1 MGPLRRPSRRFVL
14 GFLFCAVVV
23 PITCVWSTGIA
34 RAADEQ
40 PSAESARSKP
50 APTPAE
56 PERPRYRLEPVVVT
70 PDRLPIRLDR
80 VPADVTV
87 VTPQRLDLKR
97 PLFLADAL
105 RDAPGVDVQ
114 RSGSTGKLTD
124 VRLRGADPR
133 HTLVLYDGIPL
144 NGPWLG
150 IFDFGDFM
158 GAGRDQIEVFGGPAS
173 SLYGSGAVGGVIQI
187 RSASDPDAPRRSVF
201 ADYGEHATLR
211 QGLIWDTP
219 VGTSLASLSLTRLTS
234 EGQVARDAYHGLNG
248 QLHLGLPIGG
258 DQLRVSAL
266 ATQGTKQLPF
276 DFLFDPADT
285 TLGAFGSLRE
295 IRDPNNEERDRVLAG
310 SVAYER
316 PVGSRLALE
325 GEVSGFAGQIE
336 NQNPPNPPST
346 TDYQRTHLDNT
357 RGIASLR
364 GRMNLPDGGAAVL
377 GAEYREERVDRLD
390 DSNSGGFGGVTE
402 IDEGV
407 HSRALYAQSHL
418 EWRDRAQ
425 LEAGIRL
432 EDHSRFGS
440 YGVPRVS
447 MGLSVPRTGVRL
459 RGGYGRAFTAPTLTD
474 LFYPGYG
481 SPTLKPERSRT
492 WEAGADGSWLEGRV
506 AAHATWYTTR
516 FRDLITS
523 NSFFVADNI
532 GRAWIEGEEYSVRVQ
547 PTSGVW
553 VEGRAAHLRSE
564 NLATGGPLPK
574 RPEWRAGG
582 SLQAGPYRGV
592 TALADF
598 WWSASMLDPI
608 VFIDANGRVLSGD
621 TPERA
626 SLDLGVNASLARWI
640 PADLRVRVDNALDR
654 RYSDVKGFPVLG
666 RSFRFG
672 VTVTP

>member
-1 MGPLRRPSRRFVL
+1 MGPLASIARRFVFVL
-14 GFLFCAVVV
+14 ILTALIPSRSFAGSDDA
-23 PITCVWSTGIA
+23 P
-34 RAADEQ
+34 D
-40 PSAESARSKP
+40 PSARPGDP
-50 APTPAE
+50 AATE
-56 PERPRYRLEPVVVT
+56 QPRYRVAPVVVT
-70 PDRLPIRLDR
+70 PDRFPIRLDR

-87 VTPQRLDLKR
+87 ITPERLDAKR
-97 PLFLADAL
+97 PLLLADAL

-158 GAGRDQIEVFGGPAS
+158 GSGGNQVEIFGGPAS

-187 RSASDPDAPRRSVF
+187 RSAPERESATRSLF

-211 QGLIWDTP
+211 EGITWDAP
-219 VGTSLASLSLTRLTS
+219 LGTSHAGLSLTRLTS
-234 EGQVARDAYHGLNG
+234 EGQVDRDGYHGLNG
-248 QLHLGLPIGG
+248 QLHLGIPIGG
-258 DQLRVSAL
+258 DRLRVSAL
-266 ATQGTKQLPF
+266 ATQGTKELPF
-276 DFLFDPADT
+276 DFLFDAADT
-285 TLGAFGSLRE
+285 TLGPFGSLRE

-316 PVGSRLALE
+316 PLGARLALE
-325 GEVSGFAGQIE
+325 SEISGFAGQIS

-364 GRMNLPDGGAAVL
+364 GKIDLPNGAAAVV
-377 GAEYREERVDRLD
+377 GAEYREESVDRLD

-402 IDEGV
+402 VNENV

-418 EWRDRAQ
+418 EWRERAM
-425 LEAGIRL
+425 LDAGIRL
-432 EDHSRFGS
+432 EDHSLFGS

-447 MGLSVPRTGVRL
+447 VGLMVPRSGVKF

-506 AAHATWYTTR
+506 TARATWYTTR

-532 GRAWIEGEEYSVRVQ
+532 GRARIEGEEYSVRVR
-547 PTSGVW
+547 PRAKIW
-553 VEGRAAHLRSE
+553 VEGRAAHLSSE
-564 NLATGGPLPK
+564 NLITGAQLPK

-582 SLQAGPYRGV
+582 SLGAGPYRGV

-598 WWSASMLDPI
+598 WWSASMLDPF
-608 VFIDANGRVLSGD
+608 VFVDADGRVLAGD

-626 SLDLGVNASLARWI
+626 SLDLGLNASLTRWI
-640 PADLRVRVDNALDR
+640 PADLRLRVDNALDR
-654 RYSDVKGFPVLG
+654 RYSDVKGFPALG
-666 RSFRFG
+666 RSFRVG
-672 VTVTP
+672 LTVNP